1 MSISTAKRGLQSITH
16 MFTGANAIPWRLFQL
31 SPIGGRAVLNQVQ
44 TAETSPA
51 DVAVEDT
58 NVYDS
63 LQFRPC
69 DRKLPVSPDS
79 DFDQIFARYADP
91 VYRFLYSRVGN
102 REDAEDLTSEVFL
115 KASRQLNTQGP
126 EARMAQRLFMIA
138 RTVLADH
145 WRSYYHT
152 GVVLPFDDQPIKGVG
167 PCDSDSP
174 SAAATQ
180 QVQDVLDAVPI
191 FYRRVLELRF
201 SRGYSIEEIAV
212 EMHVTPETVR
222 VMQHRALAEAVQ
234 ASKDH
239 Q

>member
-16 MFTGANAIPWRLFQL
+16 MFTEANAIPRRLFQL
-31 SPIGGRAVLNQVQ
+31 SPIGGRKVLNQPQ
-44 TAETSPA
+44 PGEIATT
-51 DVAVEDT
+51 DVTVEDT
-58 NVYDS
+58 SVCDTR
-63 LQFRPC
+63 QFRPP

-115 KASRQLNTQGP
+115 RTSRQLNTHGP
-126 EARMAQRLFMIA
+126 EAGMAQRLFMVA

-152 GVVLPFDDQPIKGVG
+152 GVVPPLDDQPIKGVG
-167 PCDSDSP
+167 PHDSDSP
-174 SAAATQ
+174 SAAVTQ
-180 QVQDVLDAVPI
+180 QVRDVLDAVPI

-201 SRGYSIEEIAV
+201 SRGYSIEEMAV
-212 EMHVTPETVR
+212 EMRVTPETVK